1 MEGWKQ
7 LWKLC
12 LSTHK
17 NVCLQHDYFDWICF
31 LFDPG
36 NQSMFFGPAAP
47 KTLADAVKIP
57 GVAWESTD
65 FHWRDLI
72 MQSWPECTD
81 SSDGSIP
88 LHSSCDTW
96 RNVQFDEC
104 HPAAVELARYQSR
117 KVRTC
122 HDQMGHIPKLK
133 RTRDYRTS
141 RNTGTD
147 GHFKCCLYLLWI
159 CCQRR
164 LRWMPCSYLIDCC
177 VTSLT
182 LRMGDAALLLTVM
195 LKMCWKHNSWNS
207 FWTFIHTQRHNKSL

>member
-1 MEGWKQ
+1 MRKYRFSLTRPYYEE
-7 LWKLC
+7 LARVYRLF
-12 LSTHK
+12 K
-17 NVCLQHDYFDWICF
+17 NHSSNSL
-31 LFDPG
+31 
-36 NQSMFFGPAAP
+36 
-47 KTLADAVKIP
+47 
-57 GVAWESTD
+57 
-65 FHWRDLI
+65 
-72 MQSWPECTD
+72 
-81 SSDGSIP
+81 SDGSIP

-104 HPAAVELARYQSR
+104 HPAAVELARYQE
-117 KVRTC
+117 KWQPATTKW
-122 HDQMGHIPKLK
+122 D
-133 RTRDYRTS
+133 TS
-141 RNTGTD
+141 PNWKEPEIIEHLETHRSTGTD

-182 LRMGDAALLLTVM
+182 LRMGDATLLLTVM